1 MDTQQIK
8 AELIKI
14 MAVVDSRFADRT
26 DITEEMGIVS
36 DLGVDSLQV
45 SEIIFEI
52 EDRFEIKITEEEART
67 LRTVGDL
74 IKMIVAKTSTAK
86 A

>member
-1 MDTQQIK
+1 MDKQQIK
-8 AELIKI
+8 AELLKI

-26 DITEEMGIVS
+26 DITEEMGIIS

-52 EDRFEIKITEEEART
+52 EDRFDIKIVEEEART

-74 IKMIVAKTSTAK
+74 MNMIATKTAAKT
-86 A
+86 

>member
-8 AELIKI
+8 AELVKI

-74 IKMIVAKTSTAK
+74 IKMIVAKTSAAK

>member
-1 MDTQQIK
+1 MDKQQIK
-8 AELIKI
+8 AELLKI
-14 MAVVDSRFADRT
+14 MAVVDARFADRT
-26 DITEEMGIVS
+26 DITEEMGIMS

-52 EDRFEIKITEEEART
+52 EDRFEIKISEEEART

-74 IKMIVAKTSTAK
+74 VKMVETKTASTPR
-86 A
+86 

>member
-1 MDTQQIK
+1 MDKQQIK
-8 AELIKI
+8 AELVKV
-14 MAVVDSRFADRT
+14 MAVVDARFADRT
-26 DITEEMGIVS
+26 DYAEDLGIMS

-52 EDRFEIKITEEEART
+52 EDRFEIKIAEEEART

-74 IKMIVAKTSTAK
+74 IKMIEAKTASTPR
-86 A
+86 